1 MTTEPTATTALKR
14 AAKKYE
20 RADAARKA
28 AMAELTE
35 AIRAAD
41 RAGIP
46 RNEIQRLSG
55 VSRVTLYRL
64 VEGPKDEVSGA

>member
-1 MTTEPTATTALKR
+1 MTDQKATTAALKR
-14 AAKKYE
+14 AARKYE
-20 RADAARKA
+20 KADVARKA

-41 RAGIP
+41 RDGVA

-64 VEGPKDEVSGA
+64 VEGPKDEAGTP